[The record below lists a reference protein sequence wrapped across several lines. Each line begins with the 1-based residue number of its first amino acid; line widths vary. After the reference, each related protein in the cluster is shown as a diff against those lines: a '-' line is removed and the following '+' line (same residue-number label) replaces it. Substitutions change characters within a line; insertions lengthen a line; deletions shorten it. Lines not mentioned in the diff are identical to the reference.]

1 MDETPRHNK
10 NRAPHPVIRAS
21 EIGTYVY
28 CRRAWWLKRV
38 AGFEPQGRAEIL
50 AGGIEAHAQHGR
62 TVRRS
67 QWQRRVALICLLL
80 GFLLLALAGVSLFFI
95 H

>member
-1 MDETPRHNK
+1 MDETPRRSK
-10 NRAPHPVIRAS
+10 SRSPRPVIRAS

-38 AGFEPQGRAEIL
+38 AGFEPQDRAEIL
-50 AGGIEAHAQHGR
+50 AGGIEAHVRHGR
-62 TVRRS
+62 TVRHS
-67 QWQRRVALICLLL
+67 QWQRRFALVCLLL
-80 GFLLLALAGVSLFFI
+80 GLLLLALAGVSLFLI